1 MHSILILLH
10 LVKIAQ
16 VLQVCY
22 GVSMYIQKENNF
34 LFNKAD
40 ELSGGSGETLLKYM
54 YTPKPN
60 I

>member
-40 ELSGGSGETLLKYM
+40 ELSEETLLKYI
-54 YTPKPN
+54 YT
-60 I
+60 

>member
-22 GVSMYIQKENNF
+22 GVSMYNDIQKENNF

-40 ELSGGSGETLLKYM
+40 ELSGETLLKYI
-54 YTPKPN
+54 YT
-60 I
+60 